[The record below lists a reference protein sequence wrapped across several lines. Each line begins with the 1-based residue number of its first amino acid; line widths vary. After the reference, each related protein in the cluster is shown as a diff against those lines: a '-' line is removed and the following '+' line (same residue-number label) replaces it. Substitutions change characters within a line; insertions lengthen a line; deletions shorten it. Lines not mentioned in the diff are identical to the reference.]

1 MSVYIH
7 ETAEVHPSAN
17 IGDGTKIWNNV
28 QIRENVIIGTN
39 CNLGKGVF
47 IDAKV
52 KIGNSVKI
60 QNFVSIYYGVEV
72 EDEVFIGPNATFTND
87 LYPRSTSPD
96 WIILPTKLKFGCSI
110 CANTTVVCGVTIG
123 SFSMIGAGAV
133 VTSDVLPHA
142 LMIGNPAR
150 LSGFVCKK
158 GHPMKKTNMFKNEL
172 IYECATCFEKLNFHV
187 TSHE

>member
-1 MSVYIH
+1 MSIFIH
-7 ETAEVHPSAN
+7 ESAEVHPSAK

-28 QIRENVIIGTN
+28 QIRENAIIGTN

-96 WIILPTKLKFGCSI
+96 WEIFPTKLEFGCSI
-110 CANTTVVCGVTIG
+110 GANSTVVCGVTIG
-123 SFSMIGAGAV
+123 MYSMIGAGAI
-133 VTSDVLPHA
+133 VTNSVLPHA

-158 GHPMKKTNMFKNEL
+158 GHPMKQTDFLKDKL
-172 IYECATCFEKLNFHV
+172 ILECSECKQKISFLVKD
-187 TSHE
+187 HE

>member
-1 MSVYIH
+1 MGLFIH
-7 ETAEVHPSAN
+7 RTAEVHPDAK
-17 IGDGTKIWNNV
+17 IGDETKIWNNV
-28 QIRENVIIGTN
+28 QVRENAIIGSN

-47 IDAKV
+47 IDAGV
-52 KIGNSVKI
+52 KIGNFVKI

-87 LYPRSTSPD
+87 LYPRSSSPD
-96 WIILPTKLKFGCSI
+96 WKILPTRLKYGCSI
-110 CANTTVVCGVTIG
+110 GANTTVVCGVTIG

-150 LSGFVCKK
+150 LAGFVCKK
-158 GHPMKKTNMFKNEL
+158 GHPLKQVYFAEEEL
-172 IYECATCFEKLNFHV
+172 ILECPICEETLNFCVKDHG
-187 TSHE
+187 